1 MLKQKLQTDQI
12 IALKAK
18 DQIRLD
24 TIRYIVSQIKNKEI
38 NTQKELS
45 DEGVVSILQKIK
57 KELHESIDSFTK
69 GGRADLVSE
78 YQKQLDVLLAYL
90 PPEMSDQDL
99 ELSVKELIEKNKEL
113 FATKPQALI
122 GICVKELKAK
132 ADPARIMQMLKK
144 MSPGQSPPSLC
155 YTGYMRIIRSVLFI
169 ILFIFL
175 AFSLIKNFSEY
186 QKNMQ
191 FYKNYKETA
200 EAEKKR
206 NIQLKTQKLQKTSVR
221 EVEKTIR
228 NKLGL
233 LQPSEIAVI
242 IPPLHPPQP
251 PQLPLKYPCI
261 NSGGMCF

>member
-12 IALKAK
+12 TALKSR

-38 NTQKELS
+38 NTQKELT
-45 DEGVVSILQKIK
+45 DEEVVSILQKIK

-69 GGRADLVSE
+69 GGRTDLVSE

-132 ADPARIMQMLKK
+132 
-144 MSPGQSPPSLC
+144 S
-155 YTGYMRIIRSVLFI
+155 
-169 ILFIFL
+169 
-175 AFSLIKNFSEY
+175 
-186 QKNMQ
+186 
-191 FYKNYKETA
+191 
-200 EAEKKR
+200 
-206 NIQLKTQKLQKTSVR
+206 
-221 EVEKTIR
+221 
-228 NKLGL
+228 
-233 LQPSEIAVI
+233 
-242 IPPLHPPQP
+242 
-251 PQLPLKYPCI
+251 
-261 NSGGMCF
+261 

>member
-1 MLKQKLQTDQI
+1 MLKQKLQSDQI
-12 IALKAK
+12 VALKAK
-18 DQIRLD
+18 DQIKLD
-24 TIRYIVSQIKNKEI
+24 TIRYIVSQIKKKEI

-45 DEGVVSILQKIK
+45 DEEVVSILQKIK

-144 MSPGQSPPSLC
+144 MSPGQSP
-155 YTGYMRIIRSVLFI
+155 
-169 ILFIFL
+169 
-175 AFSLIKNFSEY
+175 A
-186 QKNMQ
+186 
-191 FYKNYKETA
+191 
-200 EAEKKR
+200 
-206 NIQLKTQKLQKTSVR
+206 
-221 EVEKTIR
+221 
-228 NKLGL
+228 
-233 LQPSEIAVI
+233 
-242 IPPLHPPQP
+242 
-251 PQLPLKYPCI
+251 
-261 NSGGMCF
+261 

>member
-12 IALKAK
+12 TALKAR

-38 NTQKELS
+38 NTQKELT
-45 DEGVVSILQKIK
+45 DEEVVSILQKIK

-78 YQKQLDVLLAYL
+78 YQKQLGVLLAYL

-132 ADPARIMQMLKK
+132 ADPARIMQILKK
-144 MSPGQSPPSLC
+144 LSPGQSP
-155 YTGYMRIIRSVLFI
+155 
-169 ILFIFL
+169 
-175 AFSLIKNFSEY
+175 A
-186 QKNMQ
+186 
-191 FYKNYKETA
+191 
-200 EAEKKR
+200 
-206 NIQLKTQKLQKTSVR
+206 
-221 EVEKTIR
+221 
-228 NKLGL
+228 
-233 LQPSEIAVI
+233 
-242 IPPLHPPQP
+242 
-251 PQLPLKYPCI
+251 
-261 NSGGMCF
+261 